1 MLQAMDR
8 LIGLTQ
14 RTATVSLIAGLVS
27 FLVWG
32 QYEQSWQLTLGLC
45 LSGIG
50 LVAGGFETLFT
61 QRGRLLDW
69 LGQKGDEWGFAF
81 YPWAVVFFLAGLAML
96 TAGALRVL
104 GLSSAFGE
112 YLSQRPGVA
121 FFAGGIALASAGLA
135 TVIGPAS
142 WRVTPVA
149 FIVRLPARLL
159 GLLMTVAGL
168 AAIGLGLF
176 EFVAPV
182 GFDAWLQGVFG
193 PFAP

>member
-1 MLQAMDR
+1 MNR

-14 RTATVSLIAGLVS
+14 RTATVTLISGVIA

-32 QYEQSWQLTLGLC
+32 NSERAWQLTLALC

-50 LVAGGFETLFT
+50 LVASGFETLFT

-69 LGQKGDEWGFAF
+69 LGQKGDDWGIAF

-96 TAGALRVL
+96 AAGVLRTL
-104 GLSSAFGE
+104 RLSSAFGE

-121 FFAGGIALASAGLA
+121 LLASGIALSSAGLA

-142 WRVTPVA
+142 WRVTPVT

-159 GLLMTVAGL
+159 GLFMTMAGL
-168 AAIGLGLF
+168 AAIGMGLF
-176 EFVAPV
+176 EFVAPLA
-182 GFDAWLQGVFG
+182 FDTWIQAVLG